1 MTGDEAKAIIEHW
14 GCRARNSQKAH
25 YLVATMYSRYQA
37 AITIGLVVL
46 TAFTGSALFATVS
59 NKNTN
64 FQLALAVLSVVS
76 AALAGFDRSQRFLEN
91 AEKHRQAGAAWT
103 SVVQQTE
110 LLWERLPINPPLDLD
125 LRIDAIGKQIDEVTA
140 KSLQIPE
147 RVFRK
152 CQIGQTYVF
161 P

>member
-1 MTGDEAKAIIEHW
+1 MTGDEAKAIVDHW

-25 YLVATMYSRYQA
+25 YLVATKYSRYQA
-37 AITIGLVVL
+37 YVTIGLVVL
-46 TAFTGSALFATVS
+46 TAFTGSALFATLS
-59 NKNTN
+59 NQNSN
-64 FQLALAVLSVVS
+64 FQLALAILSVAS

-103 SVVQQTE
+103 NVVQQTE
-110 LLWERLPINPPLDLD
+110 LLWEQLPTNPPQDLD
-125 LRIDAIGKQIDEVTA
+125 SRIAAIGKQMDEVTA
-140 KSLQIPE
+140 KSPQIPE